1 MNNNNLRKA
10 LVILFSLFLTTVIL
24 DRLIPEGI
32 FLDGATYAA
41 ISRNMAIGKG
51 SFWAPHYRYDWFF
64 AEHPPLMFGLQALFF
79 KVFGDHYL
87 TEKIYCFVLWVV
99 TALLIIKLWKQAI
112 SEYEDVKHSYIL
124 PVLMWTILPTVTWSY
139 TNNILDTTMCL
150 FDLIAVVI
158 LFPAL
163 RRGAVP
169 LSRLLLAG
177 VFTFCAV
184 LTKGPVGLFVF
195 GVPVAYALVYHT
207 KDIKKL
213 TTSVLHSIVIL
224 AVVAVVF
231 IGLYQFP
238 EPKLLLDR
246 YLDEQLF
253 AALSGQRELTGGAMG
268 RFALFYD
275 ILMQSL
281 PAIVLA
287 IVLIIVSKVLKL
299 NTDRSKSLNKLA
311 LFFLIVG
318 LGASLPILTSLKQ
331 RSFYII
337 PSLPYYIIALGLYI
351 LPMYTALTAKYRMG
365 DKTFRIFKMS
375 AIIAGLGLTVYLGSK
390 VNVYGRDREVI
401 TEVKRIGEVF
411 PNGKPIGL
419 CDAQHRGDFLFLA
432 YVQRYNRMPITHKFY
447 TAEHILVNKQWC
459 GEGTTTL
466 LHQMGYTPVD
476 IGLENYDAY
485 KRVFPLHFDFSQ
497 LNPVFPKVDTTQPSL
512 SQHHSLPDQG

>member
-32 FLDGATYAA
+32 FLDGVTYAS

-51 SFWAPHYRYDWFF
+51 SFWAPYYRYDWFF

-99 TALLIIKLWKQAI
+99 TTLLIIKLWKRAT

-169 LSRLLLAG
+169 LSRLILAG

-195 GVPVAYALVYHT
+195 GVPVAYALVYYT
-207 KDIKKL
+207 KDWKKL
-213 TTSVLHSIVIL
+213 ALSVLQSFVIL
-224 AVVAVVF
+224 AVVAAIF
-231 IGLYQFP
+231 ICIYQFP

-246 YLDEQLF
+246 YLNEQLF
-253 AALSGQRELTGGAMG
+253 AALSGQRELTGGVMG
-268 RFALFYD
+268 RFTLFYD

-287 IVLIIVSKVLKL
+287 VALIIVGRVLKL

-351 LPMYTALTAKYRMG
+351 LPIYTVLTDKYRMG
-365 DKTFRIFKMS
+365 DKAYSIFRI
-375 AIIAGLGLTVYLGSK
+375 AGIIASLGLMVYLGSK
-390 VNVYGRDREVI
+390 VNVYGRDKEII
-401 TEVKRIGEVF
+401 TEIKYIGDHF
-411 PNGKPIGL
+411 PKGEPIGI
-419 CDAQHRGDFLFLA
+419 CDAQNDGDFLFLA
-432 YVQRYNRMPITHKFY
+432 YLQRYNRMAVAHKFY
-447 TAEHILVNKQWC
+447 TAKSILINKEWC
-459 GEGTTTL
+459 GEHVSVL
-466 LHQMGYTPVD
+466 LQQMGYTPVD
-476 IGLENYDAY
+476 IGLEKYDAY
-485 KRVFPLHFDFSQ
+485 KRVFPLHFDFNQ